1 MRFGVHDRLPGGKST
16 DRQRVCEA
24 WLSSS
29 PRTRTLE
36 RAKQRSAR
44 GRLPTI
50 FLAVGFH
57 RSCSTHTA
65 MGPLDSGSRRTT
77 QGWDCHRSRT
87 GRRVRSLG
95 ALKVRVQRL
104 LQRISRPSS
113 LKTACG
119 CWPEPFINDLVAD
132 HHAFPSP
139 SRAYRLTTLHT
150 FLTGPLA
157 GDASCCGT
165 SAQGWQQTVTSRRLT
180 DKLLPLFCPAPVFN
194 SRSV

>member
-1 MRFGVHDRLPGGKST
+1 MLATWTLTFHRHALRRARSPSWREIDGSSARLRSLAFIKPT
-16 DRQRVCEA
+16 DRDF
-24 WLSSS
+24 
-29 PRTRTLE
+29 E

-57 RSCSTHTA
+57 CSCSTRTA

-165 SAQGWQQTVTSRRLT
+165 SAQG
-180 DKLLPLFCPAPVFN
+180 
-194 SRSV
+194 